1 MANYNK
7 SVNFAVK
14 DTLQAGDPNKI
25 VSGAEIDTEFNNISS
40 SSTTKI
46 DKVSSA
52 TTGNVPQFTATGTIE
67 DSGGNIASLGTPTG
81 AVIPFAGSSAPSG
94 WFFCNGQELNRSTN
108 SALFNAIG
116 TTFGEGDG
124 STTFAVPDLRDR
136 FALGANSIGGSDA
149 GRVDNFS
156 TSPGD
161 SGGSDEHQLTEAEMP
176 SHDHSYS
183 PGRAGNNDAGYGG
196 LIGSVSTASCAD
208 DTANTGG
215 DQAHNNM
222 PPFLALNYII
232 KA

>member
-14 DTLQAGDPNKI
+14 DTLQAGDPQKI

-46 DKVSSA
+46 DKVTASTA
-52 TTGNVPQFTATGTIE
+52 GNLAQFTATGAIE
-67 DSGGNIASLGTPTG
+67 DSGGDIVSLGTPAG
-81 AVIPFAGSSAPSG
+81 AVMAFAGSTAPSG
-94 WFFCNGQELNRSTN
+94 YFFCNGQELNRLTN

-124 STTFAVPDLRDR
+124 STTFALPDLRDR

-156 TSPGD
+156 TAPGD
-161 SGGSDEHQLTEAEMP
+161 SGGSDEHQLTESEMP
-176 SHDHSYS
+176 SHNHQFFD
-183 PGRAGNNDAGYGG
+183 GRFGNNNESVAVDAGGDAT
-196 LIGSVSTASCAD
+196 LD
-208 DTANTGG
+208 DSHFTRSAGG
-215 DQAHNNM
+215 DEAHNNM

>member
-14 DTLQAGDPNKI
+14 DTLQAGDPQKI

-46 DKVSSA
+46 DKVTSA
-52 TTGNVPQFTATGTIE
+52 TTGNLAQFTATGTIE

-176 SHDHSYS
+176 SHNHSGLTN
-183 PGRAGNNDAGYGG
+183 PTDAAGNKAR
-196 LIGSVSTASCAD
+196 ASYESGD
-208 DTANTGG
+208 KNTGTTGG

-222 PPFLALNYII
+222 PPFLAMNYII